1 MIRPTK
7 SAPIDPVLVVDGE
20 RLRRKR
26 LSTPSDDRH
35 RRSMNQKE
43 LAEAAFISRSY
54 LNEIE
59 AGLKQ
64 PRLRVA
70 LSIAKALGCDLDE
83 LIS

>member
-1 MIRPTK
+1 
-7 SAPIDPVLVVDGE
+7 
-20 RLRRKR
+20 
-26 LSTPSDDRH
+26 
-35 RRSMNQKE
+35 MNQKE

-59 AGLKQ
+59 AGLKK

>member
-1 MIRPTK
+1 MIRPTQ
-7 SAPIDPVLVVDGE
+7 SAPVNPVLAVDGE

-26 LSTPSDDRH
+26 LSTPSDARH

-59 AGLKQ
+59 AGLKK

-70 LSIAKALGCDLDE
+70 LYIAKALGCDLDE